1 MCLRGAGG
9 EDSPDSRA
17 LGKQRPATGR
27 SAGGP
32 GAARGWRLWRILFR
46 TVNLEPTQ
54 TAYWKPEPEKDIK
67 SPLIYCVCVY
77 ILSHG
82 KGFICTFRC
91 LGTKGLC
98 GLHSSCTAS
107 QLSQCVVLRTQ
118 LIFIMCKISRLKEV
132 HFVLSSLLTTPSH
145 LCVLSNT
152 SW

>member
-67 SPLIYCVCVY
+67 SPLIYCVCLYTESRQRVHLHFLMSRY
-77 ILSHG
+77 
-82 KGFICTFRC
+82 KGTLRFALFLYR
-91 LGTKGLC
+91 
-98 GLHSSCTAS
+98 
-107 QLSQCVVLRTQ
+107 QPVVTVR
-118 LIFIMCKISRLKEV
+118 RVE
-132 HFVLSSLLTTPSH
+132 
-145 LCVLSNT
+145 NT
-152 SW
+152 VDFHHV